1 MDQETKQIKEQLMA
15 EITREMNF
23 KFQKETYFKLNRLTA
38 EAKAKGLDVLA
49 ESLESATLVAE
60 KELSQFSQIK

>member
-23 KFQKETYFKLNRLTA
+23 KFQKDTYFKLNRLRA

-60 KELSQFSQIK
+60 KELSQFSQIN